1 MITGPQF
8 TSEKFANFEWS
19 FEHRTSSPGH
29 QQTNGQAEAAVKR
42 LICKAEETG
51 SDPYKAILAQRNVPT
66 EGMDSSPAQRLLGR
80 RCKTLLPTTAEL
92 LRPQSIHTEKIDK
105 QTRAKLV
112 RQVQYYNRGARDLA
126 TLEEGNVLRM
136 RPFRLGQK
144 VWNQATVIK
153 RHDER
158 SYEVET
164 DTGTYRS
171 NRVDLKKTAELQ
183 QPTAVLKQEITRPYT
198 ELTADKDNS
207 QPTTLKVKATQSS
220 SMTNGMQPH
229 SLQDTEP
236 EAAQRPK
243 RTIKEP
249 AYLKT
254 M

>member
-1 MITGPQF
+1 M
-8 TSEKFANFEWS
+8 
-19 FEHRTSSPGH
+19 
-29 QQTNGQAEAAVKR
+29 
-42 LICKAEETG
+42 
-51 SDPYKAILAQRNVPT
+51 
-66 EGMDSSPAQRLLGR
+66 LGR

-164 DTGTYRS
+164 D
-171 NRVDLKKTAELQ
+171 RVDLKKTAELP
-183 QPTAVLKQEITRPYT
+183 QPAAVLKQEITRPYT

-220 SMTNGMQPH
+220 SMTNGTQPQPTGH
-229 SLQDTEP
+229 RTGSDP
-236 EAAQRPK
+236 EA
-243 RTIKEP
+243 KEDH
-249 AYLKT
+249 
-254 M
+254 